1 MYKQVMVLFLIVF
14 ISTAHAQTT
23 ATLKIE
29 GEVLTPL
36 TLTMKDF
43 AAFKSMSVQAK
54 DRDGKEHHYT
64 GVALHEVLQKA
75 GVTLG
80 GQLRGENL
88 AKYIR
93 VRATDGYEV
102 VYSLAEVDPE
112 FTDKVVVIA
121 YEVDGKP
128 LPADEGSFRIV
139 APGEKKHAR
148 WIRQIASIKILFAKD

>member
-1 MYKQVMVLFLIVF
+1 MYKQIIALFLIVF
-14 ISTAHAQTT
+14 TFTVHAQTA
-23 ATLKIE
+23 ATLKVE
-29 GEVLTPL
+29 GEVQTPL
-36 TLTMKDF
+36 TLTIKDL
-43 AAFKSMSVQAK
+43 ATFKNTPIKAK
-54 DRDGKEHHYT
+54 DRDGKEHSYT
-64 GVALHEVLQKA
+64 GVALHEVLQQA

-93 VRATDGYEV
+93 IKATDGYEV

-112 FTDKVVVIA
+112 FTDKVVVLA

-128 LPADEGSFRIV
+128 LPIGEGPFRIV
-139 APGEKKHAR
+139 APGDKKHAR